1 MDNET
6 LTVASPVIS
15 ANLKKVH
22 IANFA
27 AFFKISA
34 FFIAYVVFYAITVPL
49 IMHFVNKSWNV
60 TSGLVKTLR
69 DKGFTATTV
78 SYDMFKYFFR

>member
-1 MDNET
+1 
-6 LTVASPVIS
+6 
-15 ANLKKVH
+15 VH

-34 FFIAYVVFYAITVPL
+34 FFIAYVLFYAITVPV
-49 IMHFVNKSWNV
+49 IMRYVNKTWNV

-69 DKGFTATTV
+69 DNGFSIKAV
-78 SYDMFKYFFR
+78 SVGIT